1 MEYQELNMTTIN
13 LLSPLIVGCLL
24 FASTSPSYALKSC
37 QDNQFSAQS
46 MKRSQGK
53 TIATGNVELCTP
65 EFSIEADY
73 LEQQVNAQ
81 GKTLMAKGAP
91 LKLYQADAGIAASVA
106 RLEYQSALLRLTFY
120 SVTELVYQ
128 RDLNQQIA
136 ISADTIDYQFKTEQT
151 NAGKSNIASST
162 NIDSSTKIVPSLMDI
177 VGSPLQMTITQSNQ
191 PAITLLANATAFDFK
206 TETLTL
212 SGNVIIQQPQQAIY
226 ADTLIYRISDGSWEA
241 PSNSQQRIKIVDTS
255 QVQP

>member
-1 MEYQELNMTTIN
+1 MTTNN

-53 TIATGNVELCTP
+53 TIASGNVELCTP

-162 NIDSSTKIVPSLMDI
+162 KIVPSLMDI
-177 VGSPLQMTITQSNQ
+177 VGSPLRMTITQLNQ
-191 PAITLLANATAFDFK
+191 PSITLMANATAFDFK

>member
-1 MEYQELNMTTIN
+1 MTTNN

-53 TIATGNVELCTP
+53 TIASGNVELCTP

-120 SVTELVYQ
+120 KVTELVYQ

-136 ISADTIDYQFKTEQT
+136 ISADSIDYQFKTEQT
-151 NAGKSNIASST
+151 SAEKSNIA
-162 NIDSSTKIVPSLMDI
+162 SSTKIVPSLMDI
-177 VGSPLQMTITQSNQ
+177 VGSPLRMTITQSNK
-191 PAITLLANATAFDFK
+191 PAITLMANATAFDFK